1 VGDGRLIEAGVA
13 EAALPGESES
23 GDLHLIAAH
32 PGGVLVAA
40 IDGLGHGSEAAKAA
54 RIARATL
61 EEDPGAALSDLFVSA
76 HSALARTRGVVMSL
90 ASFAPS
96 ARVTWLGVGNV
107 EGTLVRAE
115 GGMVRR
121 ADSILLR
128 GGVVGFQ
135 LPQLRPS
142 TTPVEPG
149 DLLILATDGI
159 SPGYVPE
166 VDPAAGPEAI
176 AARIL
181 AEYGRGADDA
191 LVLVARYVG

>member
-1 VGDGRLIEAGVA
+1 
-13 EAALPGESES
+13 
-23 GDLHLIAAH
+23 
-32 PGGVLVAA
+32 
-40 IDGLGHGSEAAKAA
+40 
-54 RIARATL
+54 
-61 EEDPGAALSDLFVSA
+61 
-76 HSALARTRGVVMSL
+76 
-90 ASFAPS
+90 
-96 ARVTWLGVGNV
+96 VGNV

-121 ADSILLR
+121 ANSILLR

-149 DLLILATDGI
+149 DMLILTTDGI

-176 AARIL
+176 ADRIL
-181 AEYGRGADDA
+181 ADYGRGVDDA